1 MLNRPRLVEA
11 FRDEFDATKES
22 AQRAVDWL
30 FAQMTDELASPG
42 GEVNVR
48 DFGTWKT
55 HIRPGRAG
63 RNPHTGEAIQI
74 ADKNVVR
81 FKAGKAL
88 VVRVNGG

>member
-11 FRDEFDATKES
+11 FRDEFDASKEN

-30 FAQMTDELASPG
+30 FDQLTEELASPG

-48 DFGTWKT
+48 DFGTLKT
-55 HIRPGRAG
+55 HLRPGHAG
-63 RNPHTGEAIQI
+63 RNPQTGEALQI

-88 VVRVNGG
+88 VLRVNGG